1 MMVMEKSL
9 YDHLAGL
16 LDYPREDIKI
26 KTGECIKALANYPQY
41 PPEVMEELKNFQKEI
56 EEIPLDD
63 IQGVYSYTF
72 ELTTEYTLDMGSHI
86 YDGFKRSN
94 QLATIKSM
102 YKSTG
107 FPYEE
112 VSRGELPDQ
121 LPVVLKFL
129 GFLKDEELKKNFRE
143 TFLIL
148 AMEKLV
154 KNFDKNRK
162 NIYSH
167 LITAIYKVIDK
178 DVKGG

>member
-9 YDHLAGL
+9 YDHFAGL
-16 LDYPREDIKI
+16 LDYPHQDIKI
-26 KTGECIKALANYPQY
+26 RTGECIKALANYPKY
-41 PPEVMEELKNFQKEI
+41 PAEAMEELKSFQREI
-56 EEIPLDD
+56 EDIPLDD

-72 ELTTEYTLDMGSHI
+72 ELTTDFTLDMGSHI

-102 YKSTG
+102 YKLSG
-107 FPYEE
+107 FPYED
-112 VSRGELPDQ
+112 VSKGELPDH
-121 LPVVLKFL
+121 LPVVLRFL
-129 GFLKDEELKKNFRE
+129 SFLQDEDLKKNFRE

-162 NIYSH
+162 NVYSH

>member
-16 LDYPREDIKI
+16 LDYPLEDIKI
-26 KTGECIKALANYPQY
+26 RVQDCIKALANYPQY
-41 PPEVMEELKNFQKEI
+41 PPEVVEELKNFQKEM

-72 ELTTEYTLDMGSHI
+72 ELTTEYTLDLGSHI

-102 YKSTG
+102 YRESG
-107 FPYEE
+107 FPYDE
-112 VSRGELPDQ
+112 VAKGELADH
-121 LPVVLKFL
+121 LPVVLRFL
-129 GFLKDEELKKNFRE
+129 SFMKDGELKKNFRE

-162 NIYSH
+162 NMYSH

>member
-9 YDHLAGL
+9 YDHFAGL

-26 KTGECIKALANYPQY
+26 RTQDCIKALANYPQY
-41 PPEVMEELKNFQKEI
+41 PPEVMEELKSFQKEI

-102 YKSTG
+102 YKSSG

-112 VSRGELPDQ
+112 AAKGELPDH

-129 GFLKDEELKKNFRE
+129 GFLSDEDLKKNFRE

-162 NIYSH
+162 NMYSH